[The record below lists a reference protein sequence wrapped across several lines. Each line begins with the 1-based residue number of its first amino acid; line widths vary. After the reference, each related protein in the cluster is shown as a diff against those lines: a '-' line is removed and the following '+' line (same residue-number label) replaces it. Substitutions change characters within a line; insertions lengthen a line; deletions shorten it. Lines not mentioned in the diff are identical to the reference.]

1 MTRLS
6 GQGRFLAPGA
16 WYGAGPMKPVLF
28 TLPGLGWEI
37 QAYGFFVALAL
48 IVAWAQTLRLSRA
61 EGYDPKALGPVFV
74 ASSAAGLIGARAAWV
89 VQHPEAY
96 EGVRSLVALRA
107 GTMAPFAGAVVA
119 MVVGGAWVT
128 RLKLKPWAWYDILAP
143 AMALGLVFERLGAF
157 FAGSAFGRYAPDA
170 VLSIRFPVG
179 SPAHLLH
186 QRTLANLMRVGAL
199 ESLPVHPVQLY
210 AAALGVLG
218 VALCVWVRRRKTFD
232 GQVFLSF
239 AMFYLAV
246 RSFVEEPL
254 RADAPTGVLGPLN
267 TGQVGAILMLGVFAV
282 VYRLLER
289 RTLSKPER
297 PKGSGAK
304 SKKKR
309 KR

>member
-1 MTRLS
+1 
-6 GQGRFLAPGA
+6 
-16 WYGAGPMKPVLF
+16 MKPVLF

-61 EGYDPKALGPVFV
+61 AGLDPKALGPVFV
-74 ASSAAGLIGARAAWV
+74 ASSAAGILGARAAWV
-89 VQHPEAY
+89 VQHPQAY
-96 EGVRSLVALRA
+96 EGVGSLVALQA
-107 GTMAPFAGAVVA
+107 GTMAPFAGVVVA

-128 RLKLKPWAWYDILAP
+128 RLKIGPWAWYDILAP

-170 VLSIRFPVG
+170 ALSIRFPAG
-179 SPAHLLH
+179 APAHLQHL
-186 QRTLANLMRVGAL
+186 RTLANLMRPGAL

-210 AAALGVLG
+210 AAALGVVG
-218 VALCVWVRRRKTFD
+218 VGLCLWVRRRKTFD

-239 AMFYLAV
+239 GMFYLVA

-254 RADAPTGVLGPLN
+254 RADAPAGVLGPLN
-267 TGQVGAILMLGVFAV
+267 TGQVGSLVMLCVLAV
-282 VYRLLER
+282 AYRLLER
-289 RTLSKPER
+289 RTLSSAPRSRPAASKP
-297 PKGSGAK
+297 K
-304 SKKKR
+304 KKKR